1 MFMQRRFEDE
11 TDPHKGPKGDT
22 AFLKDNYRMMSV
34 GSSFRTVKARF
45 SLKQIQAG
53 AKKAG
58 FVVEIKNE
66 TPWWCIR
73 VIGKAAIKPAAKKR
87 PTACSSAGK
96 VRPE

>member
-53 AKKAG
+53 AKRAG
-58 FVVEIKNE
+58 FVVRIDDES
-66 TPWWCIR
+66 PWLKVTI
-73 VIGKAAIKPAAKKR
+73 IGKDR
-87 PTACSSAGK
+87 L
-96 VRPE
+96 